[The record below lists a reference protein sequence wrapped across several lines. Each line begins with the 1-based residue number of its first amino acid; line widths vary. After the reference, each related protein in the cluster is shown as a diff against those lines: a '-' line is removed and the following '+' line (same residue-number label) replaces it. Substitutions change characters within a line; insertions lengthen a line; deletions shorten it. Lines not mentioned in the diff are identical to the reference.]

1 MFTSGSL
8 SVIMYS
14 FGVSGETEC
23 SRASAG
29 RWKSRRQSGPWMRW
43 RRGRIRS
50 GRFGGEED
58 VDDDERAEE
67 DVLDMER

>member
-1 MFTSGSL
+1 
-8 SVIMYS
+8 
-14 FGVSGETEC
+14 
-23 SRASAG
+23 
-29 RWKSRRQSGPWMRW
+29 MRW
-43 RRGRIRS
+43 RRGRIRR